1 MKITFDN
8 ETKDALL
15 ESLSKENKPAVR
27 LAIAGFGWGGPNL
40 SVVLDEQKSN
50 DIVETVDGITF
61 VVNEDESYI
70 FEDCIVAYKKTLF
83 GKTFRVISKAVGE
96 SSCS

>member
-27 LAIAGFGWGGPNL
+27 LAIAGFG
-40 SVVLDEQKSN
+40 
-50 DIVETVDGITF
+50 
-61 VVNEDESYI
+61 
-70 FEDCIVAYKKTLF
+70 
-83 GKTFRVISKAVGE
+83 
-96 SSCS
+96 